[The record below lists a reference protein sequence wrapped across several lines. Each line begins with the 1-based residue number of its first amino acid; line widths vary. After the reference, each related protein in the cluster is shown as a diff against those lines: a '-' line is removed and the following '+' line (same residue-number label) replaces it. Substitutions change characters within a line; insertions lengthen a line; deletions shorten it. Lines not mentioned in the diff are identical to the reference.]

1 MAKILQDSS
10 NAKFK
15 FGFSGEAGS
24 PITSAPKLSTQ
35 WFAQFK
41 TSDGTNNDEYSAY
54 VKSVSQIGIQTTT
67 QTIDKYGRRIHVP
80 TRVDFPDV
88 ALTLYDKVD
97 GSTMNFVS
105 EMYSRYFKNQEMDVD
120 GNLENELLRTD
131 NSGRKLVDADSTFRN
146 FSTVT
151 LYHWFGNQKEGTGYS
166 QRIVLVNP
174 VVTSIQFS
182 PSDYS
187 QADIRTI
194 DINLQIENVVFG
206 DVAPDTPIPGWM
218 QTGFDGSNE
227 NDTLHVSTP
236 KDTSRGQTPARTEQ
250 SSFSFSPTRGQRT
263 PARTEQS
270 SFSFAPESNPQSEL
284 PNLPTRTEQGSF
296 SFAPESNSQSGLPDL
311 VDFITAPQ
319 IDTQSAIQQIRNSR
333 NAGQTALD
341 NAQKTLNEINRLVNK
356 PR

>member
-10 NAKFK
+10 NARFK
-15 FGFSGEAGS
+15 FGFSGDAGS

-41 TSDGTNNDEYSAY
+41 TSSGQNNDEYSAY

-105 EMYSRYFKNQEMDVD
+105 EMYSRYFKNQEMNVD

-206 DVAPDTPIPGWM
+206 DVASDTPIPGWM

-227 NDTLHVSTP
+227 NDALNVSTP

-250 SSFSFSPTRGQRT
+250 
-263 PARTEQS
+263 
-270 SFSFAPESNPQSEL
+270 
-284 PNLPTRTEQGSF
+284 GSF
-296 SFAPESNSQSGLPDL
+296 SFAPENN
-311 VDFITAPQ
+311 TAPVNPVFSPTPTPELPKLGDFVTAPS
-319 IDTQSAIQQIRNSR
+319 IDTQSAIQQISNAR

-341 NAQKTLNEINRLVNK
+341 NAQKTLNDINRLVNK